1 VAIRC
6 VRIACAYRKLDSD
19 IFEQVHGDNLRRMVT
34 QEGLRS
40 LAGRS
45 ACPSMY
51 LVMLD

>member
-1 VAIRC
+1 MAIRC

-34 QEGLRS
+34 QEGLPS
-40 LAGRS
+40 VAGGRRR
-45 ACPSMY
+45 PSCI